1 MKQQLLFIVLIV
13 AFGCQSVEKPKKPD
27 NLIPKGKMIDIM
39 MESYLSNAARSVNNR
54 KIRSYGLKLDS
65 LIYAKY
71 KVDSAQVVESNN
83 YYAAD
88 LETYESMFKTID
100 ERLKALKK
108 KADSIQE
115 IKEANK
121 SEEEKA
127 KDSLKEQAGLVP
139 ALQVSSSQ
147 DSIR

>member
-1 MKQQLLFIVLIV
+1 MKQLLFILLFAI
-13 AFGCQSVEKPKKPD
+13 FGCQSVEEPKKPD
-27 NLIPKGKMIDIM
+27 NLIPEEKMVNIM

-65 LIYAKY
+65 VIYAKY
-71 KVDSAQVVESNN
+71 NVDSTQVIKSNN
-83 YYAAD
+83 YYAAN
-88 LETYESMFKTID
+88 LETYESMFKNIE
-100 ERLKALKK
+100 ERLKILKM

-121 SEEEKA
+121 TEEERA
-127 KDSLKEQAGLVP
+127 KDSLNKQSGLVP
-139 ALQVSSSQ
+139 TLDASSQ